1 MHLKNRLF
9 IIISFFIFGILSC
22 KKNNDVITQPTPV
35 EDKLKDTVVLDSKDV
50 YLWYNQIPAT
60 FNGRSYDDPNAIM
73 EAIRQYSV
81 ETGFTDPVDRW
92 SFAVKQSEWDDI
104 SSGIGGDFGLGAH
117 FITDG
122 DLRVKYVEKESP
134 A

>member
-1 MHLKNRLF
+1 MALKNQSVAIIMSF
-9 IIISFFIFGILSC
+9 IMLSMITSC
-22 KKNNDVITQPTPV
+22 KKNNDVVTPTPV

-50 YLWYNQIPAT
+50 YLWYNQIPST
-60 FNGRSYDDPNAIM
+60 FSGGSYDDPKAIM

-81 ETGFTDPVDRW
+81 ETGFTGPVDRW

-122 DLRVKYVEKESP
+122 DLRVKYVE
-134 A
+134 